1 MTLGVNDSAGT
12 LQHTTLNFVQ
22 SEELVNAGIA
32 VQKYGA
38 VIIPA
43 SATSEN
49 ITLKAVVDGVGYT
62 ATTTISAS
70 SNVGDTVTLSKNE

>member
-1 MTLGVNDSAGT
+1 M
-12 LQHTTLNFVQ
+12 NFVQ
-22 SEELVNAGIA
+22 SEDLVKAGIA

-43 SATSEN
+43 SATSQN

-62 ATTTISAS
+62 ATTTISDA